1 MTQVAKKILV
11 TCALPY
17 ANGSI
22 HLGHMLEHIQADIWV
37 RYQRMRGNQ
46 VYFICADDAHGT
58 PIMLKAQQLGIAPE
72 QMIAE
77 MSQEHQTDFA
87 GFDISYD
94 NYHSTHSDENRE
106 LSELIY
112 TRLKE
117 NGFIKNRTISQLYD
131 PEKGMFLPDRFV
143 KGTCPK
149 CKSPDQYGD
158 NCEVCG
164 ATYSP
169 TELINPQSVVSGATP
184 VMRDSE
190 HYFFDLPEFSAML
203 QAWTRS
209 GALQEQVANKMQEW
223 FESGLQQWDISR
235 DAPYFGF
242 EIPGAPGKYFYVW
255 LDAPIGYMGSF
266 KNLCDKRGDI
276 DFDAFWKKDSDA
288 ELYHFI
294 GKDIVYFHS
303 LFWPAMLEGSNF
315 RKPTNLFVHGYVTV
329 NGAKMS
335 KSRGTFIKASTWLQ
349 HLDADS
355 LRYYYAAKLSSR
367 IDDIDLNLEDFVQ
380 RVNADI
386 VNKVVNLASRNAG
399 FINKRFDG
407 KLSAELADPE
417 LYKTFTDAS
426 ASIGEAWNS
435 REFGRAV
442 REIMA
447 LADVANRYVDEQAP
461 WVVAKQEGRDADL
474 QAICSMG
481 INMFRVLMTW
491 LKPVLPSL
499 TERTEA
505 FLNVEMS
512 WDGIQQP
519 LLDHKISAFKA
530 LYSRIEMDKVNALIE
545 ASKEDAAVANAPA
558 VADSKAKKSAEAK
571 PAVAAASADADV
583 GDTIS
588 FDDFAKVDMRVALI
602 KTAELVEGSDKLLRL
617 VLDMGGD
624 ETRQIFSGI
633 RAAYPDPSVLEGRLT
648 VVVANLAPRKMRF
661 GVSEGMVLSAGPGG
675 KELFILGADSGAQP
689 GMQVK

>member
-1 MTQVAKKILV
+1 MASVTDTTGSRKILV

-22 HLGHMLEHIQADIWV
+22 HLGHMLEHIQADVWV

-46 VYFICADDAHGT
+46 VHFICADDAHGT
-58 PIMLKAQQLGIAPE
+58 PIMLKAQQMGIAPE

-77 MSQEHQTDFA
+77 VSKEHQQDFA
-87 GFDISYD
+87 DFQISYD
-94 NYHSTHSDENRE
+94 NYHSTHSEENHQ
-106 LSELIY
+106 LASLIY

-149 CKSPDQYGD
+149 CQSADQYGD

-169 TELINPQSVVSGATP
+169 TELINPKSVVSGATP
-184 VMRDSE
+184 ILRESE
-190 HYFFDLPEFSAML
+190 HFFFDLPSFGAML

-223 FESGLQQWDISR
+223 FESGLQQWDITR

-242 EIPGAPGKYFYVW
+242 EIPDAPGKYFYVW

-266 KNLCDKRGDI
+266 RNLCDKRGDLN
-276 DFDAFWKKDSDA
+276 FDDYWGQGSDT

-303 LFWPAMLEGSNF
+303 LFWPAMLEGSGF
-315 RKPTNLFVHGYVTV
+315 RKPSNVFVHGYVTV

-335 KSRGTFIKASTWLQ
+335 KSRGTFIQARTYLN
-349 HLDADS
+349 HLDPDC
-355 LRYYYAAKLSSR
+355 LRYYYTAKLSDR

-399 FINKRFDG
+399 FITKRFAG
-407 KLSAELADPE
+407 QLSDTLADPA
-417 LYKTFTDAS
+417 LYQTFVDA
-426 ASIGEAWNS
+426 AAEIAKAYEA
-435 REFGRAV
+435 RESGKAI

-447 LADVANRYVDEQAP
+447 LADLANRYVDEQAP

-481 INMFRVLMTW
+481 LNLFRVLMTY
-491 LKPVLPSL
+491 LKPVLPALSA
-499 TERTEA
+499 RTEA
-505 FLNVEMS
+505 FLNAELR
-512 WDGIQQP
+512 WDAIAEP
-519 LLDHKISAFKA
+519 LLGHRVNPFKA
-530 LYSRIEMDKVNALIE
+530 LFNRIEMSKVDAMIE
-545 ASKEDAAVANAPA
+545 EGKLAAAAA
-558 VADSKAKKSAEAK
+558 AK
-571 PAVAAASADADV
+571 PAASGPLADDPIQE
-583 GDTIS
+583 TIT
-588 FDDFAKVDMRVALI
+588 FDDFARVDMRIAQIVSADLVA
-602 KTAELVEGSDKLLRL
+602 GSDKLLKL
-617 VLDMGGD
+617 QLDLGG
-624 ETRQIFSGI
+624 ETRQVFSGI
-633 RAAYPDPSVLEGRLT
+633 RSAYPDPQALVGRLT
-648 VVVANLAPRKMRF
+648 VMVANLAPRKMRF
-661 GVSEGMVLSAGPGG
+661 GISEGMVMAAGPGG
-675 KELFILGADSGAQP
+675 KDIFLLSPDCGALP
-689 GMQVK
+689 GQQVK

>member
-37 RYQRMRGNQ
+37 RFQRMRGNR

-72 QMIAE
+72 KMIDE
-77 MSQEHQTDFA
+77 MNREHLADFT
-87 GFDISYD
+87 GFGVSFD
-94 NYHSTHSDENRE
+94 NYHSTHSDENRA
-106 LSELIY
+106 LSNLIY
-112 TRLKE
+112 QRLKA
-117 NGFIKNRTISQLYD
+117 GGYIKTRIISQLYD
-131 PEKGMFLPDRFV
+131 PQKAMFLPDRFV
-143 KGTCPK
+143 KGTCPR

-169 TELINPQSVVSGATP
+169 TELIDPKSAVSGATP

-190 HYFFDLPEFSAML
+190 HFFFDLPAFSDML
-203 QAWTRS
+203 HAWTRS

-223 FESGLQQWDISR
+223 FDAGLQQWDISR

-242 EIPGAPGKYFYVW
+242 EVPDAPGKYFYVW

-266 KNLCDKRGDI
+266 KNLCVKRGDI
-276 DFDAFWKKDSDA
+276 DFDDYWRPGSDA

-303 LFWPAMLEGSNF
+303 LFWPAMLEGSGF

-335 KSRGTFIKASTWLQ
+335 KSRGTFIKAATYLK
-349 HLDADS
+349 HLDADC
-355 LRYYYAAKLSSR
+355 LRYYYAAKLSSH

-399 FINKRFDG
+399 FINKRFAG
-407 KLSAELADPE
+407 RLSDTVADPA
-417 LYKTFTDAS
+417 LYRAFTDA
-426 ASIGEAWNS
+426 AAGIAEAFDS
-435 REFGRAV
+435 RESGRAI
-442 REIMA
+442 REITA
-447 LADVANRYVDEQAP
+447 LADLANRYVDEQAP
-461 WVVAKQEGRDADL
+461 WVVAKQEGAERKL
-474 QAICSMG
+474 QDICSMG
-481 INMFRVLMTW
+481 INLFRVLMTY

-499 TERTEA
+499 AQRAEA
-505 FLNVEMS
+505 FLSTELTWNGVAE
-512 WDGIQQP
+512 P
-519 LLDHKISAFKA
+519 LTGHTVNAFKA
-530 LYSRIEMDKVNALIE
+530 LFSRIDPAQVAAMVAE
-545 ASKEDAAVANAPA
+545 SRED
-558 VADSKAKKSAEAK
+558 
-571 PAVAAASADADV
+571 AAASAAPASGPLTDEPLLE
-583 GDTIS
+583 TIA
-588 FDDFAKVDMRVALI
+588 FDDFAKVDLRIAAI
-602 KTAELVEGSDKLLRL
+602 KHAEIVEGSDKLLRL
-617 VLDMGGD
+617 TLELGG
-624 ETRQIFSGI
+624 ETRQVFSGI
-633 RAAYPDPSVLEGRLT
+633 RAAYPDPAVLIGRLT
-648 VVVANLAPRKMRF
+648 VMVANLAPRKMRF
-661 GVSEGMVLSAGPGG
+661 GVSQGMVLAAGPGG
-675 KELFILGADSGAQP
+675 KDIFLLSPDAGALP
-689 GMQVK
+689 GMAVR

>member
-1 MTQVAKKILV
+1 MTQVANKILV

-17 ANGSI
+17 ANGPI

-46 VYFICADDAHGT
+46 VHFICADDAHGT
-58 PIMLKAQQLGIAPE
+58 PIMLKAQQMGVAPE
-72 QMIAE
+72 QMIATV
-77 MSQEHQTDFA
+77 SQEHQQDFA
-87 GFDISYD
+87 GFNISYD
-94 NYHSTHSDENRE
+94 NYHSTHSEENRE
-106 LSELIY
+106 LSGLIY
-112 TRLKE
+112 RRLKE
-117 NGFIKNRTISQLYD
+117 NGFIKNRTISQLFD
-131 PEKGMFLPDRFV
+131 PEKSMFLPDRFV

-149 CKSPDQYGD
+149 CKAADQYGD

-169 TELINPQSVVSGATP
+169 TELIDPKSAVSGATP
-184 VMRDSE
+184 VMRESE
-190 HYFFDLPEFSAML
+190 HFFFDLPAFSDML
-203 QAWTRS
+203 QGWTRS

-223 FESGLQQWDISR
+223 FDSGLQQWDITR

-242 EIPGAPGKYFYVW
+242 EVPDAPGKYFYVW

-266 KNLCDKRGDI
+266 KNLCDKRGDLN
-276 DFDAFWKKDSDA
+276 FDEFWRKDSST

-303 LFWPAMLEGSNF
+303 LFWPAMLEGSGF

-335 KSRGTFIKASTWLQ
+335 KSRGTFIKADTYLK
-349 HLDADS
+349 HLDADC

-407 KLSAELADPE
+407 QLADQLADAA
-417 LYKTFTDAS
+417 LYQTFIDA
-426 ASIGEAWNS
+426 AQTIAEAYGS
-435 REFGRAV
+435 RESGKAI

-447 LADVANRYVDEQAP
+447 LADLANRYVDEQAP

-481 INMFRVLMTW
+481 INLFRVLMTY

-499 TERTEA
+499 TERAEA
-505 FLNVEMS
+505 FLQTELR
-512 WDGIQQP
+512 WDNLAQP
-519 LLDHKISAFKA
+519 LTNHRVGAFKA
-530 LYSRIEMDKVNALIE
+530 LFNRIDIAHVQGMVD
-545 ASKEDAAVANAPA
+545 ASKEEAAAA
-558 VADSKAKKSAEAK
+558 AK
-571 PAVAAASADADV
+571 PASGPLADNPIQ
-583 GDTIS
+583 DTI
-588 FDDFAKVDMRVALI
+588 DFADFDKVDMRVALI
-602 KTAELVEGSDKLLRL
+602 QKAEMVEGSDKLLRL
-617 VLDMGGD
+617 TLDLGGQ
-624 ETRQIFSGI
+624 TRQVFSGI
-633 RAAYPDPSVLEGRLT
+633 RAAYPEPSALEGRLT
-648 VVVANLAPRKMRF
+648 VLVANLAPRKMRF
-661 GVSEGMVLSAGPGG
+661 GVSEGMVMAAGPGG
-675 KELFILGADSGAQP
+675 KDIFLLSPDSGAQP
-689 GMQVK
+689 GMQIK

>member
-1 MTQVAKKILV
+1 
-11 TCALPY
+11 
-17 ANGSI
+17 
-22 HLGHMLEHIQADIWV
+22 
-37 RYQRMRGNQ
+37 
-46 VYFICADDAHGT
+46 
-58 PIMLKAQQLGIAPE
+58 
-72 QMIAE
+72 
-77 MSQEHQTDFA
+77 
-87 GFDISYD
+87 
-94 NYHSTHSDENRE
+94 
-106 LSELIY
+106 
-112 TRLKE
+112 
-117 NGFIKNRTISQLYD
+117 
-131 PEKGMFLPDRFV
+131 MFLPDRFV

-169 TELINPQSVVSGATP
+169 TELIEPKSVVSGATP

-190 HYFFDLPEFSAML
+190 HFFFDLPSFSAML

-242 EIPGAPGKYFYVW
+242 EIPDAPGKYFYVW
-255 LDAPIGYMGSF
+255 LDAPIGYMGAF

-276 DFDAFWKKDSDA
+276 DFDEFWKKDSTT

-303 LFWPAMLEGSNF
+303 LFWPAMLEGSQF
-315 RKPTNLFVHGYVTV
+315 RKPNNLFVHGYVTV

-399 FINKRFDG
+399 FLTKRFNG
-407 KLSAELADPE
+407 QLSAELADPA
-417 LYKTFTDAS
+417 LYQTFVDAS
-426 ASIGEAWNS
+426 EKIGEAWAS
-435 REFGRAV
+435 REYSRAI

-447 LADVANRYVDEQAP
+447 LADLANRYVDEQAP
-461 WVVAKQEGRDADL
+461 WVVAKEEGRDADL

-481 INMFRVLMTW
+481 INLFRVLMTW

-499 TERTEA
+499 SERAEA
-505 FLNVEMS
+505 FLNSELR
-512 WDGIQQP
+512 WEAIPQP
-519 LLDHKISAFKA
+519 LLNHQVAPFKA
-530 LYSRIEMDKVNALIE
+530 LYGRIEMTKVNALIE
-545 ASKEDAAVANAPA
+545 ASKEDAA
-558 VADSKAKKSAEAK
+558 
-571 PAVAAASADADV
+571 AASQPATGPLADAPI
-583 GDTIS
+583 GDTITI
-588 FDDFAKVDMRVALI
+588 DDFAKVDMRVALI
-602 KTAELVEGSDKLLRL
+602 EHAELVEGSDKLLRL
-617 VLDMGGD
+617 QLDLGG
-624 ETRQIFSGI
+624 EKRQIFSGI
-633 RAAYPDPSVLEGRLT
+633 RAAYPDPSVLIGKMT
-648 VVVANLAPRKMRF
+648 IIVANLAPRKMRF

-675 KELFILGADSGAQP
+675 KDLFVLSVDSGAQP
-689 GMQVK
+689 GMPVK